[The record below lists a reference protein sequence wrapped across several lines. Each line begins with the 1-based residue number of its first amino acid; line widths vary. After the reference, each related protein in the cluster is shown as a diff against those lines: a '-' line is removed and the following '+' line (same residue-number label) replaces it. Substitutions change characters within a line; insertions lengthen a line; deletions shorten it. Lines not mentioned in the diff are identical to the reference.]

1 MGVGV
6 KSNSRSYIFSKK
18 GDQSDYESGT
28 KTKIKIR
35 QQSDVII
42 TEMEKKVEWNCSTR
56 TPTWCRRMI
65 LEFLFFCECVAFRW
79 ATFPLFFFGW
89 LASHPAWSPNKAHL
103 MACRPEIRRV
113 RAGVGPHWGGRSGG
127 SNLPKPLRL
136 TGGGKKKKR
145 HHQHLGIFHLRHRSS
160 ILLFD
165 KKRSRKTRR
174 SAHDDFKTTP
184 LWPQGV
190 AQWTTTWG
198 QSSP

>member
-42 TEMEKKVEWNCSTR
+42 TEMEKKVEWNRSTR

-136 TGGGKKKKR
+136 TGGGKKKK
-145 HHQHLGIFHLRHRSS
+145 
-160 ILLFD
+160 D
-165 KKRSRKTRR
+165 
-174 SAHDDFKTTP
+174 TTN
-184 LWPQGV
+184 
-190 AQWTTTWG
+190 TWG
-198 QSSP
+198 FFTCDTAA